1 MPILGITGGIAS
13 GKSEFRRLLLERIDA
28 DYFDADACARELLD
42 KDLAVRQEVLTRV
55 HPQAYDEGGAPNR
68 PLLRQLIYQDAVRK
82 ATLEAI
88 LHPVIRDRWSAQ
100 AQAPAYGKRFFIVD
114 IPLLFETNAEKLFDI
129 IVTVACAKETQLDR
143 LATRRGLERQI
154 SEKIIAS
161 QMPLSLKI
169 EKSHHVIWNDGAI
182 EALITQ
188 ADLFSRYLHARHG

>member
-28 DYFDADACARELLD
+28 DYFDADACARDLLD
-42 KDLAVRQEVLTRV
+42 KDLSVRQEVLARV
-55 HPQAYDEGGAPNR
+55 HPQAYDESGTPNR

-100 AQAPAYGKRFFIVD
+100 AQAPAYSKRFFVVD
-114 IPLLFETNAEKLFDI
+114 IPLLFETNAENLFDI
-129 IVTVACAKETQLDR
+129 IVTVACARETQMER
-143 LATRRGLERQI
+143 LATRRGLDRQI

-188 ADLFSRYLHARHG
+188 ADLFSRHLHARHG